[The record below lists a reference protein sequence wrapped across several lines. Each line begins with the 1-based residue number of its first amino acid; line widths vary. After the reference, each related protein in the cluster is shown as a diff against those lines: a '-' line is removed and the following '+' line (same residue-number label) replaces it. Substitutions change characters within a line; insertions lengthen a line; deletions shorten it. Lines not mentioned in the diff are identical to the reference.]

1 MFYIGNVCIKGKAI
15 AGPMAGYTNKS
26 FRKIALDN
34 GAALAY
40 AEMVSD
46 KALKYNS
53 KRTYEMIDNA
63 DLHPVSMQ
71 IFGSEI
77 ETLVNAAKIVDESS
91 SAEIIDIN
99 LGCPAPKVI
108 RAKSGSYWLKSPIS
122 IYNMLVEVVKAVKK
136 PVTIKIR
143 LGWDMKSI
151 NVVEVAKLA
160 EKAGVSAI
168 AVHARTK
175 SQLYTGKADWSY
187 IKAVKEAVSI
197 PVIGNG
203 DIHTAYDAKQMLDE
217 TGCDAVMI
225 SRGALGNPW
234 IFSSIND
241 YLEGREI
248 KEVTIDERID
258 MCKRHAYLLVEEFG
272 ENKAVKD
279 LRSVA
284 AFYMK
289 GIPYAKPY
297 KVDMCKIET
306 IKQLEDILEVVRAKS
321 KEML

>member
-1 MFYIGNVCIKGKAI
+1 MFYIGDVCIKGKAI

-26 FRKIALDN
+26 YRRIALEN
-34 GAALAY
+34 GCSLAY

-46 KALKYNS
+46 KALKFNS
-53 KRTYEMIDNA
+53 KRTYEMITNE

-71 IFGSEI
+71 IFGADI
-77 ETLVNAAKIVDESS
+77 ETLVNAAKVVDTSS
-91 SAEIIDIN
+91 SADIIDIN

-108 RAKSGSYWLKSPIS
+108 RAKSGSYWLKNPTA
-122 IYNMLVEVVKAVKK
+122 IYEMLVEVVKAVKK
-136 PVTIKIR
+136 PVTVKIR
-143 LGWDMKSI
+143 IGWDSKSI

-160 EKAGVSAI
+160 EKAGVKAI

-175 SQLYTGKADWSY
+175 AQLYTGQADWDY
-187 IKAVKEAVSI
+187 IRQVKEAVSI

-203 DIHTAYDAKQMLDE
+203 DVHNAMEAKKMLDV
-217 TGCDAVMI
+217 TGCDAVMVA
-225 SRGALGNPW
+225 RGSLGNPW

-241 YLEGREI
+241 YLEGKEI
-248 KEVTIDERID
+248 KDVTIDERID
-258 MCKRHAYLLVEEFG
+258 MCKYHAHLLVEEFG

-289 GIPYAKPY
+289 GVPFAKPY
-297 KVDMCKIET
+297 KVDMCKIES
-306 IKQLEDILEVVRAKS
+306 IKELEDILELVRVKS
-321 KEML
+321 KEI

>member
-1 MFYIGNVCIKGKAI
+1 MFYIGNVCIKNKAI

-26 FRKIALDN
+26 YRRIALEN
-34 GAALAY
+34 GASLAY

-46 KALKYNS
+46 KALKFNS
-53 KRTYEMIDNA
+53 KRTYEMINND

-71 IFGSEI
+71 IFGSDI

-91 SAEIIDIN
+91 SADIIDIN

-108 RAKSGSYWLKSPIS
+108 RAKSGSYWLKSPTS

-136 PVTIKIR
+136 PVTVKIR
-143 LGWDMKSI
+143 IGWDSKSI

-175 SQLYTGKADWSY
+175 AQLYTGNADWSY
-187 IKAVKEAVSI
+187 IKQVKDAVSI

-203 DIHTAYDAKQMLDE
+203 DVKCAEDAKRMLEE

-225 SRGALGNPW
+225 ARGSLGNPW

-241 YLEGREI
+241 LLDGKEVREI
-248 KEVTIDERID
+248 SIDEKIE
-258 MCKRHAYLLVEEFG
+258 MCKKHAHLLVEEFG

-289 GIPYAKPY
+289 GIPFAKPY
-297 KVDMCKIET
+297 KVDMCKIES
-306 IKQLEDILEVVRAKS
+306 IKELEDILELVRKNS
-321 KEML
+321 KE

>member
-1 MFYIGNVCIKGKAI
+1 MFYIGDVCIKGRAI

-26 FRKIALDN
+26 YRKIALEN

-46 KALKYNS
+46 KALKFNS
-53 KRTYEMIDNA
+53 KRTYEMIENE

-71 IFGSEI
+71 IFGADT
-77 ETLVNAAKIVDESS
+77 ETLVNAAKVVDTSS
-91 SAEIIDIN
+91 SADIIDIN

-108 RAKSGSYWLKSPIS
+108 RAKSGSYWLKNPAA
-122 IYNMLVEVVKAVKK
+122 IYEMLVEVVKAVKK
-136 PVTIKIR
+136 PVTVKIR
-143 LGWDMKSI
+143 IGWDSKSI

-160 EKAGVSAI
+160 EKAGVKAI

-175 SQLYTGKADWSY
+175 AQLYTGQADWDY
-187 IKAVKEAVSI
+187 IRQVKEAVSI

-203 DIHTAYDAKQMLDE
+203 DVHNAIEAKKMLDV
-217 TGCDAVMI
+217 TGCDAVMVA
-225 SRGALGNPW
+225 RGSLGNPW
-234 IFSSIND
+234 VFSSIND
-241 YLEGREI
+241 YLEGKEI
-248 KEVTIDERID
+248 REVTMDERID
-258 MCKRHAYLLVEEFG
+258 MCKYHAQLLVKEFG

-289 GIPYAKPY
+289 GIPFAKPY
-297 KVDMCKIET
+297 KVDMCKIES
-306 IKQLEDILEVVRAKS
+306 IKELEDILELVRSKS
-321 KEML
+321 KEM

>member
-1 MFYIGNVCIKGKAI
+1 MMFYIGNVCIKNKAI

-26 FRKIALDN
+26 YRKIVLEN
-34 GAALAY
+34 GAGLAY

-46 KALKYNS
+46 KALKFNS
-53 KRTYEMIDNA
+53 KRTYEMIDNG

-71 IFGSEI
+71 IFGADI

-91 SAEIIDIN
+91 SADIIDIN
-99 LGCPAPKVI
+99 LGCPAPKVVK
-108 RAKSGSYWLKSPIS
+108 AKSGSYWLKSPTS
-122 IYNMLVEVVKAVKK
+122 IYEMLKAVVKEVKK
-136 PVTIKIR
+136 PVTVKIR
-143 LGWDMKSI
+143 IGWDVKSI

-168 AVHARTK
+168 AVHGRTK
-175 SQLYTGKADWSY
+175 SQLYTGHADWSY
-187 IKAVKEAVSI
+187 IKMVKDAVSI

-203 DIHTAYDAKQMLDE
+203 DIHNAEDAKRMLDE
-217 TGCDAVMI
+217 TGCDAVMV

-241 YLEGREI
+241 YLKGKKI
-248 KEVTIDERID
+248 KEISIEEKIK
-258 MCKRHAYLLVEEFG
+258 MCRQHAYLLVEEFG

-289 GIPYAKPY
+289 GIPNAKPY
-297 KVDMCKIET
+297 KVEMCKIESIEELEKILDK
-306 IKQLEDILEVVRAKS
+306 IKNY
-321 KEML
+321 KE

>member
-26 FRKIALDN
+26 YRKIALEN
-34 GAALAY
+34 GASLAY

-46 KALKYNS
+46 KALKFNS
-53 KRTYEMIDNA
+53 KRTYEMIENE

-71 IFGSEI
+71 IFGADI
-77 ETLVNAAKIVDESS
+77 ETLVNAAKVVDTSS
-91 SAEIIDIN
+91 SADIIDIN

-108 RAKSGSYWLKSPIS
+108 RAKSGSYWLKNPEA
-122 IYNMLVEVVKAVKK
+122 IYEMLVAVVSAVNK
-136 PVTIKIR
+136 PVTVKIR
-143 LGWDMKSI
+143 IGWDSKSI

-160 EKAGVSAI
+160 EKAGVKAI

-175 SQLYTGKADWSY
+175 AQLYTGQADWDY
-187 IKAVKEAVSI
+187 IRQVKESVGI

-203 DIHTAYDAKQMLDE
+203 DVHNALEAKKMLDV
-217 TGCDAVMI
+217 TGCDAVMVA
-225 SRGALGNPW
+225 RGALGNPW

-241 YLEGREI
+241 YLEGKEI
-248 KEVTIDERID
+248 RDVTIDERID
-258 MCKRHAYLLVEEFG
+258 MCKYHASLLVKEFG

-297 KVDMCKIET
+297 KVDMCKIES
-306 IKQLEDILEVVRAKS
+306 IKELEDILELVRSKS
-321 KEML
+321 KEL